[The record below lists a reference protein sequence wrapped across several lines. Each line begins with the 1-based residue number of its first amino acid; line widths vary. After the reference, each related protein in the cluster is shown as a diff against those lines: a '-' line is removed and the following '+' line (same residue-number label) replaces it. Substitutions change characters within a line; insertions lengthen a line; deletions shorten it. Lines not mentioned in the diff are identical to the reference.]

1 MAIVTITIT
10 DYNSNNLYY
19 TIAGGSISS
28 IRVQRSDNDG
38 VSWANTYIGPSVN
51 PVTGQTTTGYSWFRI
66 LSEDYTVVSN
76 IWDTETPPVEAP
88 TPTLT
93 AISNENQIYF
103 CNSPIHLRLQNAL
116 TDASIQSVLV
126 YLYMW
131 RGSQNAP
138 PETPNVTLSKT
149 KVSQSD
155 TYINLEI
162 SDYLKSF
169 LIGDDNQPNFAFNE
183 LDVPAITGQ
192 GVFWQ
197 VVAEITST
205 DATVTTQYQT
215 NFVTLGYR
223 YNYEQNAIR
232 NNGVTPYGSLG
243 FQQNISKWFN
253 PKVKNYFN
261 QNFDLTKTIEEATT
275 SNIIV
280 YTDYEPTSA
289 QQRCTLDP
297 TIIVYL
303 NKLGLWEQF
312 TPQGKI
318 VVSSKIDSDTS
329 NRGFRDPSQID
340 NSYIHS
346 KMRTNLD
353 VTQTWMINTGRLD
366 ESDVQAVEEIILS
379 PKVYLIRFKGDVYYP
394 DEIGVTVDST
404 YITVDDTTITVD
416 NKTVAIGDVGYFKTF
431 QQIPV
436 IVTDSDFGR
445 KTRLNDKNAID
456 YNIKFDETNNK
467 INNIR

>member
-1 MAIVTITIT
+1 
-10 DYNSNNLYY
+10 
-19 TIAGGSISS
+19 
-28 IRVQRSDNDG
+28 
-38 VSWANTYIGPSVN
+38 
-51 PVTGQTTTGYSWFRI
+51 
-66 LSEDYTVVSN
+66 
-76 IWDTETPPVEAP
+76 
-88 TPTLT
+88 
-93 AISNENQIYF
+93 
-103 CNSPIHLRLQNAL
+103 
-116 TDASIQSVLV
+116 
-126 YLYMW
+126 MW